1 MGNKFFKT
9 LLKIPTASLSD
20 ALDNFGIRGFM
31 DHHIKPRTCTSK
43 MVGSAITVKDKISNK
58 KVAPL
63 EALEAI
69 EKAQKGSI
77 LVRIIEDADVEEA
90 SNIALFGGIMA
101 SASKIKGLGGAVLD
115 GGLRDLSK
123 CRALD
128 FPVFSRSIVPTNS
141 VGRTEV
147 VDVNV
152 PITCGGVTVNPG
164 DIIVGDEDGVIV
176 IPQERLKEVV
186 EQALKIEETERK
198 VTAELQKNVSVLEA
212 VKKYSRM

>member
-1 MGNKFFKT
+1 MENKFFKI

-20 ALDNFGIRGFM
+20 ALDNIGIRGFM
-31 DHHIKPRTCTSK
+31 DYHIKPRTCTSK
-43 MVGSAITVKDKISNK
+43 IVGSAITVKDKISNK
-58 KVAPL
+58 KVTPL
-63 EALEAI
+63 KALEAI
-69 EKAQKGSI
+69 EKAQRGSI
-77 LVRIIEDADVEEA
+77 LVRAIEDADIEEA

-115 GGLRDLSK
+115 GGLRDLRE
-123 CRALD
+123 CRALRI
-128 FPVFSRSIVPTNS
+128 PVFSRSIVPTNS

-147 VDVNV
+147 VDINI
-152 PITCGGVTVNPG
+152 PIVCGGVTVNPG

-176 IPQERLKEVV
+176 IPQEKLEEVE
-186 EQALKIEETERK
+186 EQALKIEGTEKK

>member
-1 MGNKFFKT
+1 MENKFFKT

-20 ALDNFGIRGFM
+20 ALDNIGIRGFM
-31 DHHIKPRTCTSK
+31 DYHIKPRTCASK
-43 MVGSAITVKDKISNK
+43 IVGSAITVKDKISNK
-58 KVAPL
+58 KVVPL
-63 EALEAI
+63 KALKAI
-69 EKAQKGSI
+69 EGAQKGNI
-77 LVRIIEDADVEEA
+77 LVRTIEGADIEEA

-115 GGLRDLSK
+115 GGLRDLSE
-123 CRALD
+123 CRALG

-147 VDVNV
+147 VNINV
-152 PITCGGVTVNPG
+152 PIICGGVQINPG

-176 IPQERLKEVV
+176 IPQEKLEEVV
-186 EQALKIEETERK
+186 RQALKIEETERK
-198 VTAELQKNVSVLEA
+198 VTKELQKKVSVLKA